1 MKRIPE
7 PELMEDT
14 VQAAAYANADFDEP
28 HTLFIDK
35 FREVAPT
42 GDITGTVLDLGCG
55 PADISVRIA
64 RAFPACRIHA
74 LDGATAMLEQA
85 QARITREQME
95 DRIHL
100 FHGSIPDYRL
110 PMAGYDFIISN
121 SLLHHLHNPGYLW
134 HYVKRYSR
142 TDTFSVIMDLRRPD
156 NTQKAREL
164 VKTYSAAEPEILQ
177 RDFYNSLCAAFTPEE
192 VEEQLSLH
200 RLDQMQVTTLSD
212 RHLIAYGW
220 VG

>member
-1 MKRIPE
+1 MQRIPE
-7 PELMEDT
+7 PELMEDP

-42 GDITGTVLDLGCG
+42 GNITGTVLDLGCG
-55 PADISVRIA
+55 PADISIRFA
-64 RAFPACRIHA
+64 RAWPACRIHA
-74 LDGATAMLEQA
+74 LDGAATMLEQA
-85 QARITREQME
+85 KARIAREQME

-121 SLLHHLHNPGYLW
+121 SLLHHLHNPGHLWQYL
-134 HYVKRYSR
+134 KQYSR
-142 TDTFSVIMDLRRPD
+142 PGTFSVIMDLRRPD
-156 NTQKAREL
+156 NTQKAGEL

-177 RDFYNSLCAAFTPEE
+177 RDFYNSLCAAFTPKE

-200 RLDQMQVTTLSD
+200 GLDQMHVRSLSD